1 MQHNIFKNMAQKF
14 NFIIN
19 KFVYLKLYIKMYRK
33 MGFFVPNCATCAGLC
48 RIKKCKC
55 GTPKSLIIIILILL
69 VPFVPLF
76 SSN

>member
-1 MQHNIFKNMAQKF
+1 MAQNL

-19 KFVYLKLYIKMYRK
+19 KFVYFKLYIKMYK
-33 MGFFVPNCATCAGLC
+33 KIGFFVPNCATCATLC
-48 RIKKCKC
+48 QIENGKY
-55 GTPKSLIIIILILL
+55 GTPKTLIIIILIML